1 MADEERKRMMSLKV
15 KITLITSA
23 ILFSMAAILTLISI
37 QNARV
42 TYGNQISLS
51 IGEDLKFTLNEHE
64 LVLDGDDDLEEI
76 FDFIGGFGK
85 KKESSSSAG
94 ILRKA
99 NLSFAKKSI
108 SSMFLISVI
117 GTVIIYYVVRRALNP
132 VKQLDEGI
140 RNVNDSNLNQPVV
153 IQTRDMEIVSLE
165 KSFNAMIAKL
175 DESFQMLRNF
185 AANAA
190 HELKTPLTTM
200 KAGIQVL
207 RMEKNPKVED
217 YMETIDV
224 MDVSTHRLIRVVE
237 DLLDLTKEEGNGYN
251 DKILLKEVLDI
262 VVDELEI
269 TADEKEID
277 VVVGCC
283 NGVIKGNSV
292 LVYRVLFNLVENA
305 IKYNKTGG
313 KVTITS
319 TVTQD
324 QIVSITIADNGIG
337 MMPEEIAHIWEPFYR
352 VDKSRSREMGGSG
365 LGLSI
370 VKKIIDKHSGKIYV
384 NSMPNTGTT
393 FIIQFPMA

>member
-1 MADEERKRMMSLKV
+1 MADNDQKRMMSLKV
-15 KITLITSA
+15 KITLITSV
-23 ILFSMAAILTLISI
+23 ILFSMAAVLTVISI

-85 KKESSSSAG
+85 KSESSSSDG
-94 ILRKA
+94 VLRKA
-99 NLSFAKKSI
+99 NLSFARKSI
-108 SSMFLISVI
+108 GFMILISVV
-117 GTVIIYYVVRRALNP
+117 GTLIIYFVVKRAFNP

-140 RNVNDSNLNQPVV
+140 RNVNDTNLNQPVV
-153 IQTRDMEIVSLE
+153 IQTRDKEIVSLE
-165 KSFNAMIAKL
+165 KSFNTMIAKL
-175 DESFQMLRNF
+175 DESFQMQKNF

-190 HELKTPLTTM
+190 HELKTPLATM

-207 RMEKNPKVED
+207 RMEENPKVED

-224 MDVSTHRLIRVVE
+224 MDESTHRLIRVVE

-251 DKILLKEVLDI
+251 DRIILKEMLDI
-262 VVDELEI
+262 VTDELEI
-269 TADEKEID
+269 TAKEKEVD
-277 VVVGCC
+277 VVVACC

-292 LVYRVLFNLVENA
+292 LVYRVLFNLIENA
-305 IKYNKTGG
+305 IKYNKKGG

-324 QIVSITIADNGIG
+324 KVVSITIADNGIG
-337 MMPEEIAHIWEPFYR
+337 MMPEEISHIFEPFYR

-370 VKKIIDKHSGKIYV
+370 VKKIIDKHNGIIYV
-384 NSMPNTGTT
+384 NSMPNWGTT
-393 FIIQFPMA
+393 FTIQFPMV